1 MTTGLIEVPT
11 VGPCVPAQRGRRS
24 RTDSACGPPG
34 ASACDTRESV
44 ALILDSKIFSYLDRI
59 GRCSRSSQ
67 VADVLAEEAT
77 RIGLS
82 AVACWMLTG
91 PKAGSRNPFYANNWP
106 QPWLD
111 LYLRNGY
118 FEKDPFARWAISS
131 GAAVGWAALMKH
143 LPANDPAHA
152 IRLAARNFGFR
163 EGFGTPVRSAAGH
176 LGLFTFFGD
185 RRPLSSGEQ
194 IFLQAISPGTLHRME
209 ALAPA
214 AEPARPAGLL
224 SQRERECATL
234 VCEGLSNPAIALRL
248 GITAAT
254 VKFHLAN
261 ACNKLGARSRAHLAG
276 LFRAAPALAVASVG
290 PDEGAV
296 APPAVAISAVVTPP
310 VRGASSPGSDASS
323 AGASGSDDASD
334 AEVEPYW
341 SGLAPHRAFD
351 DAWVEA

>member
-1 MTTGLIEVPT
+1 MGV
-11 VGPCVPAQRGRRS
+11 
-24 RTDSACGPPG
+24 
-34 ASACDTRESV
+34 CDTPGGV
-44 ALILDSKIFSYLDRI
+44 ALILDSQIFGYLDRI
-59 GRCSRSSQ
+59 GRCSRAGQ

-91 PKAGSRNPFYANNWP
+91 PKAASRNPFYANNWP

-111 LYLRNGY
+111 LYRRNGY

-185 RRPLSSGEQ
+185 RRPLTAGEQ

-214 AEPARPAGLL
+214 AEATRPAGLL

-261 ACNKLGARSRAHLAG
+261 ACHKLGARSRAHLAG
-276 LFRAAPALAVASVG
+276 LFRASPAPAAAPADPDGGSAAPLAMAGSAVVIPLARGDASS
-290 PDEGAV
+290 PAAA
-296 APPAVAISAVVTPP
+296 APPAEA
-310 VRGASSPGSDASS
+310 PGP
-323 AGASGSDDASD
+323 DDAQD
-334 AEVEPYW
+334 AAVEPYW
-341 SGLAPHRAFD
+341 SGLALRRACGGL
-351 DAWVEA
+351 WVKA